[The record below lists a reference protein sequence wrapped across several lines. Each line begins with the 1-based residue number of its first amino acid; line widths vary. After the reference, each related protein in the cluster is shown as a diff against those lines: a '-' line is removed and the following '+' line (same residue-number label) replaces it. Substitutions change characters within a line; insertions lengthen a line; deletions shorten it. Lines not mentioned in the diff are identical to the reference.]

1 MYQDKTLTCKKCGK
15 EFTFTAGE
23 QAFYAGKG
31 FRHPPAALQKLP
43 PEGEA
48 RPGET
53 GTAKT
58 AEQPEKKRYKGVC
71 AACGKTAWVPFQ
83 PRPEQLV
90 YCAKCYAAMREEWEE
105 ERRRR

>member
-1 MYQDKTLTCKKCGK
+1 MAA
-15 EFTFTAGE
+15 TFKN
-23 QAFYAGKG
+23 QQ
-31 FRHPPAALQKLP
+31 P
-43 PEGEA
+43 
-48 RPGET
+48 
-53 GTAKT
+53 
-58 AEQPEKKRYKGVC
+58 EQPEKKRYKGVC

>member
-1 MYQDKTLTCKKCGK
+1 MYQDKTLTWKKCGK

-23 QAFYAGKG
+23 QAFYAGRGVRPPPQPCKG
-31 FRHPPAALQKLP
+31 CRRKGRPA
-43 PEGEA
+43 PEKPEQ
-48 RPGET
+48 P
-53 GTAKT
+53 K
-58 AEQPEKKRYKGVC
+58 QPEKKRYKGVC

-105 ERRRR
+105 ERRR